1 MPHTTPSID
10 QFVSAPQY
18 QLDQWRYALDATTR
32 QLAQQESRRRLALL
46 LQR

>member
-1 MPHTTPSID
+1 MPHTTPDAD

-18 QLDQWRYALDATTR
+18 QLDEWRYALDATIR